1 MKTSTKAAT
10 RGGMENKKKQ
20 MRETDLVGRKKEKK
34 KPKTSLAEKN
44 IIARAPPCSSCT
56 QALFRQFAP
65 LDRNQTITSHRFYQR
80 MGEKKREKR
89 ERDVKPFP
97 LHLSLSLSPGAPL
110 SSPSL
115 ALSPDVVS
123 FSFPHVIPRSHLKA
137 TKKRRAEHELF
148 SLSLSLLRVRVR
160 RRFEERERRSG
171 RGFFSRRRS

>member
-1 MKTSTKAAT
+1 MYYENRVLCDASLAYSGRKRVKTSTKAAT
-10 RGGMENKKKQ
+10 RGAWK
-20 MRETDLVGRKKEKK
+20 TRKSKCERG
-34 KPKTSLAEKN
+34 TSLAEKKKRKN
-44 IIARAPPCSSCT
+44 QKPRWPKKTSSRAPSLVSSCT
-56 QALFRQFAP
+56 QALFRQCAP
-65 LDRNQTITSHRFYQR
+65 LDRNQTITSHRFYQS

-97 LHLSLSLSPGAPL
+97 LHLSLSPGAPL

-148 SLSLSLLRVRVR
+148 SLSLSLARARA
-160 RRFEERERRSG
+160 
-171 RGFFSRRRS
+171 